1 MKRRTTWACALL
13 LLCICQAQ
21 AQQPRKL
28 ALEMILDIENVGNAK
43 FSPDGSQIIF
53 TRRSVDRIND
63 RRTTSIWIMNAD
75 GSGQRQLLSSG
86 SMPVWSPDG
95 KTIAYVKRTPA
106 GGQIVVRRMGGDN
119 AETQITNVNGTPTDL
134 VWSADGKHIAFT
146 MNVPVDTPAEQRWAV
161 TLPGKPAG
169 ARWTDDPRI
178 VDRFVWRADG
188 TGFLEEQYRHIFV
201 VPATGGTALQLTS
214 GDWDHNGPAWT
225 PDGKSI
231 LFTSNRVPNA
241 QFMWRESEIYKVDV
255 ASGNITALTSRRGP
269 DSDPVVSPD
278 GKLVAFTGYDVT
290 DNTRPETRLYVMN
303 IDGSNRRELAPGLD
317 RTPTGLIWAADG
329 SGIYITVQSEGASNL
344 VFAPLRGPARH
355 VTRGAHMLAVSDISS
370 KGRALGTL
378 STPYKPADIV
388 SFDVRRPD
396 AITQLT
402 YVNDDVLRDVKLGE
416 VEEIWYRSVDDWR
429 VQGWIIKPPDFDP
442 SKKYPLILA
451 IHGGPHAM
459 YNVGFNFAMQE
470 HAANGYVVLYTN
482 PRGST
487 GYGEKFAAA
496 ISNAFPDK
504 DFHDLMTG
512 VDSVV
517 ARGYIDTKRMYAY
530 GCSGGGVLSSWTVTQ
545 TNRFAAAV
553 VMCPIVNWITFAGTV
568 DDPRRSSFMGNFAK
582 WPWEDPAPYL
592 ARSPLMHVGKVTT
605 PTMLMTGVLDLR
617 TPISQSEEFYRA
629 LQVRGVPTVLVRM
642 NEEWHG
648 TSSRPSNFMRTQL
661 LQRRWFE
668 SYTR

>member
-1 MKRRTTWACALL
+1 MKRATTWAGALL
-13 LLCICQAQ
+13 LLCVCSAH
-21 AQQPRKL
+21 AQQPKRL
-28 ALEMILDIENVGNAK
+28 ELEMILDIENVGNPK
-43 FSPDGSQIIF
+43 FSPDGSQIFF

-63 RRTTSIWIMNAD
+63 RRTSTVWIMNAD
-75 GSGQRQLLSSG
+75 GSGQRRLLNSG
-86 SMPVWSPDG
+86 STPVWSPDG
-95 KTIAYVKRTPA
+95 KTIAYVKRTQTGA
-106 GGQIVVRRMGGDN
+106 QIVVRRMSGDGV
-119 AETQITNVNGTPTDL
+119 ETQITSVSGTPSDL
-134 VWSADGKHIAFT
+134 VWSADGKNIAFT
-146 MNVPVDTPAEQRWAV
+146 MNVPVDTTAEQRWAV
-161 TLPGKPAG
+161 TLPGRPAG
-169 ARWTDDPRI
+169 AKWTEDPRI
-178 VDRFVWRADG
+178 VDRFVWRADR
-188 TGFLEEQYRHIFV
+188 TGFLEEEYRHIFV
-201 VPATGGTALQLTS
+201 VPAAGGTARQLTS
-214 GDWDHNGPAWT
+214 GDWDHNGPVWT
-225 PDGKSI
+225 PDGRSI
-231 LFTSNRVPNA
+231 VFTSNRVPGA
-241 QFMWRESEIYKVDV
+241 EFMWRESEIYKVDV
-255 ASGNITALTSRRGP
+255 ATKNITALTARRGP

-278 GKLVAFTGYDVT
+278 GKLVAYTGYDVT
-290 DNTRPETRLYVMN
+290 DNTRVETRLYVMN
-303 IDGSNRRELAPGLD
+303 IDGTNRRELAPGLD
-317 RTPTGLIWAADG
+317 RTPGNLIWAPDG
-329 SGIYITVQSEGASNL
+329 SGVYITVQSEGASNL
-344 VFAPLRGPARH
+344 VFAPLRGTATQ
-355 VTRGAHMLAVSDISS
+355 VTRGAHLLAVSDISA

-388 SFDVRRPD
+388 SFDVRRPGN
-396 AITQLT
+396 IRQLT
-402 YVNDDVLRDVKLGE
+402 HVNDDVLRDVKLGE
-416 VEEIWYRSVDDWR
+416 VEEIWYRSVDDWS

-442 SKKYPLILA
+442 NRKYPLILA

-504 DFHDLMTG
+504 DFHDLMAG

-545 TNRFAAAV
+545 TDRFAAAV

-592 ARSPLMHVGKVTT
+592 ARSPLMHVGKVKT

-629 LQVRGVPTVLVRM
+629 LQVQGVPTVLVRM
-642 NEEWHG
+642 NDEWHG

-668 SYTR
+668 SF